1 MDNRRLLLAAVLS
14 MAVLFGWQL
23 LFPPPEPTEDRAVPV
38 ATSPEPAPPA
48 TTQEEPVVAAPRDDE
63 DEEPAVETAGESG
76 SEPAE
81 SSPPIEAA
89 HVERVVLE
97 NAENRVELTNRGA
110 ELVSFELTSHLA
122 ADGGAVD
129 LVRRRDDGPF
139 LFAFGD
145 DELEPL
151 PLAQALFEVERTPGR
166 AEAIFRYRGELGTA
180 SKRFH
185 LRPDGFLEVE
195 ATMEGIADW
204 SLLVGPGLRNPTA
217 DELGGQFSLRGAV
230 YLAAGKIEKVDARG
244 ADEPLLLPGG
254 GLQWVGLQD
263 TYFLAA
269 VLPEKG
275 LGQVRIEPV
284 AFGATEEGDP
294 VVELLLG
301 LVAAGDEMA
310 LSAYLGPKQ
319 YDQLHALGRG
329 LDRTVD
335 FGMFGILARPL
346 LFALRWIHE
355 RIVTNYGWAIILL
368 TVAIRI
374 LLFPLNHKSIVSM
387 RKMQKVQPKVQAI
400 QRKWRPKLKDKQGRP
415 NREAQMKMNQEV
427 MDTYKVEGVN
437 PAAGCL
443 PMLLQMPVLFAF
455 YRLLYSAIELRN
467 APWVGWI
474 HDLSVKDP
482 YYVLPLVMGASMLFQ
497 QKLTPTSA
505 DPMQRRL
512 FMLMPIVFTV
522 FFLGFPAGLV
532 LYWLTNNV
540 LAIVQQL
547 AYNKYRE
554 SAAAE
559 S

>member
-1 MDNRRLLLAAVLS
+1 MDNRRLLLAAALS

-23 LFPPPEPTEDRAVPV
+23 LFPPPEPAPQPAAPEAAAPERPG
-38 ATSPEPAPPA
+38 ATAESRPPA
-48 TTQEEPVVAAPRDDE
+48 AVQAP
-63 DEEPAVETAGESG
+63 GESEAG
-76 SEPAE
+76 QTLEETSTTAPVE
-81 SSPPIEAA
+81 PPIEAGA
-89 HVERVVLE
+89 VERVVLE
-97 NAENRVELTNRGA
+97 NAEARVELTNRGA
-110 ELVSFELTSHLA
+110 ELVSFELKHHLA

-129 LVRRRDDGPF
+129 LVRRRDEGAY
-139 LFAFGD
+139 LFAFA
-145 DELEPL
+145 DEALAPL
-151 PLAQALFEVERTPGR
+151 PVAEALFAVERTPGR
-166 AEAIFRYRGELGTA
+166 PEAVFRYRGELGTA
-180 SKRFH
+180 SKRFR
-185 LRPDGFLEVE
+185 LRPDGFLEVGAE
-195 ATMEGIADW
+195 LEGAAGW
-204 SLLVGPGLRNPTA
+204 GLVVGPGVRNPP
-217 DELGGQFSLRGAV
+217 DEELGNRFHQRGAV

-244 ADEPLLLPGG
+244 AEEPLLLPGG

-269 VLPEKG
+269 VVPEKG

-284 AFGATEEGDP
+284 VLGATEGGEP
-294 VVELLLG
+294 VRELLLG
-301 LVAAGDEMA
+301 LVAAGDE
-310 LSAYLGPKQ
+310 LSLASYLGPKQ
-319 YDQLHALGRG
+319 YDQLHALGGG

-346 LFALRWIHE
+346 LFALRWIHDHL
-355 RIVTNYGWAIILL
+355 VANYGWAIILL

-427 MDTYKVEGVN
+427 MDIYKTEGVN

-467 APWVGWI
+467 APWVGWV
-474 HDLSVKDP
+474 HDLSTKDP
-482 YYVLPLVMGASMLFQ
+482 FYVLPLVMGASMLFQ
-497 QKLTPTSA
+497 QKLTPSAA

-547 AYNKYRE
+547 AYNKFRE
-554 SAAAE
+554 RETAQS
-559 S
+559 